1 MSFKDLDRDVFSGA
15 GTAGRVNLCGLYL
28 IIPMLNE
35 ASAIEC
41 TLQSLQA
48 LREQGAT
55 IIVVDG
61 GSSDNSVT
69 VAQPLTD
76 YVINAD
82 KGRARQMNAGAEYA
96 LLLGSEATASA
107 TTATSA
113 IATATHSIPGT
124 ISDTRLHT
132 TPHTPLQTSCG
143 NPPTLRW
150 LWFIHADTQL
160 PRNVA
165 HSFASVQ
172 VTPAAWGFC
181 RVRLQGKHWL
191 FRVIERCMYW
201 RSCLTHVATGD
212 QCLWF
217 SRDSW
222 NTLGG
227 FADIPLMEDVEISKR
242 ARRLGSPNV
251 LSRDP
256 VLTSSRRWE
265 EHGIF
270 KTVILMWRLRWRYF
284 CGAAPQ
290 SLADCYRQSR

>member
-1 MSFKDLDRDVFSGA
+1 MQSKKLDRGVFSRDS
-15 GTAGRVNLCGLYL
+15 TAGKVNLCGLYL
-28 IIPMLNE
+28 IIPMLDE
-35 ASAIEC
+35 ANAIEC

-61 GSSDNSVT
+61 GSSDHSVT
-69 VAQPLTD
+69 VARALAD
-76 YVINAD
+76 HVINAD

-96 LLLGSEATASA
+96 LLLGSEVTAS
-107 TTATSA
+107 TTATN
-113 IATATHSIPGT
+113 SISG
-124 ISDTRLHT
+124 SM
-132 TPHTPLQTSCG
+132 PHTIPQTSYRSA
-143 NPPTLRW
+143 PTLRW

-160 PRNVA
+160 PRNAA
-165 HSFASVQ
+165 HSFASAQ
-172 VTPAAWGFC
+172 ATPAAWGFC

-201 RSCLTHVATGD
+201 RSSLTHVATGD

-217 SRDSW
+217 SRDCW

-242 ARRLGSPNV
+242 ARYLGSPSV

-265 EHGIF
+265 EHGIL
-270 KTVILMWRLRWRYF
+270 KTVLLMWWLRWRYF
-284 CGAAPQ
+284 CGEAPQ
-290 SLADCYRQSR
+290 SLAHCYRQPR